1 MPPHSVLPSNEFI
14 FPVIEKPLRS
24 KKKFPLPV
32 DFSFHDGMIV
42 RIHHFSFYPVGIR
55 SILLQQHDKSI
66 FSISVTENLIS
77 W

>member
-14 FPVIEKPLRS
+14 FPVTEKPLRS

-42 RIHHFSFYPVGIR
+42 RIHHFSFCPVGI
-55 SILLQQHDKSI
+55 
-66 FSISVTENLIS
+66 
-77 W
+77 